1 MVNCP
6 IDSQSFHK
14 LCYIVQD
21 PTNFTTCRMMILPYL
36 HEKKIFLNRDKPNSQ
51 YFYTSFYQ
59 ELPSYFKTE
68 LGVEAY
74 NLINNQKTIVA
85 MNLTESKFYTYSK
98 RGILR
103 NRFDFSS
110 FTKRYGTISS
120 VSPNG
125 RNFIFAKKVSHF
137 VSNEEVGKD
146 SFMNNESFEQ
156 EDLVEPTKQGQTME
170 LTVVHLTEYEF
181 IKIKQIV
188 INDEIAKFNVNL

>member
-1 MVNCP
+1 
-6 IDSQSFHK
+6 
-14 LCYIVQD
+14 
-21 PTNFTTCRMMILPYL
+21 
-36 HEKKIFLNRDKPNSQ
+36 
-51 YFYTSFYQ
+51 
-59 ELPSYFKTE
+59 
-68 LGVEAY
+68 VEAY

-146 SFMNNESFEQ
+146 SFMNNESFE
-156 EDLVEPTKQGQTME
+156 
-170 LTVVHLTEYEF
+170 
-181 IKIKQIV
+181 
-188 INDEIAKFNVNL
+188 